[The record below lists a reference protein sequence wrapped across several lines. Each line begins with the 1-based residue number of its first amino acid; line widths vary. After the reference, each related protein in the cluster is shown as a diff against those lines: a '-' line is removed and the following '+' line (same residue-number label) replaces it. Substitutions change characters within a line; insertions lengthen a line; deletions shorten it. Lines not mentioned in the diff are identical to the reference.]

1 MKISAHFEAISA
13 YSRCLSALIREISAF
28 SWSVSALIRMISANR
43 DLVPTENIQH
53 FTKVTTMS
61 CCRPSL
67 SPQSNDR
74 VSATQYDGVKL
85 ETRRRLLVNEI
96 NTSTKT
102 VLYAQN
108 IRKSFGTRGNVQ
120 QVLKGINLRV
130 SEGEFVGIMGASGAG
145 KTTLLNVL
153 ATIDQTTEGTI
164 LIDEVDISRMKDK
177 ELSAFRRDKLGFIFQ
192 DYNLL
197 DTLTVKEN
205 ILLPVSLGKV
215 GKEQAEAE
223 FNTIATILSITDH
236 ANKYPHEISGGQK
249 QRTSAARALINKPA
263 MVFADEPTGAL
274 DSKSASSLLGTLE
287 DVNKKQGVTIMMVT
301 HDPLA
306 SSYCSRVVF
315 LKDGM
320 IYSELYKGDKT
331 RQAFFQEIL
340 KVQGILGGDSIDS
353 I

>member
-1 MKISAHFEAISA
+1 M
-13 YSRCLSALIREISAF
+13 
-28 SWSVSALIRMISANR
+28 
-43 DLVPTENIQH
+43 
-53 FTKVTTMS
+53 
-61 CCRPSL
+61 
-67 SPQSNDR
+67 
-74 VSATQYDGVKL
+74 
-85 ETRRRLLVNEI
+85 NEP
-96 NTSTKT
+96 NTSTKI
-102 VLYAQN
+102 VLHAQS

-120 QVLKGINLRV
+120 QVLKGIDLRV
-130 SEGEFVGIMGASGAG
+130 FEGEFVGIMGASGAG

-153 ATIDQTTEGTI
+153 ATIDRTTEGSI
-164 LIDEVDISRMKDK
+164 LIGDSDISRMKDK

-205 ILLPVSLGKV
+205 ILLPVSLGKMNR
-215 GKEQAEAE
+215 KEAEAA
-223 FNTIATILSITDH
+223 FNSIADILGIKDL

-249 QRTSAARALINKPA
+249 QRTSAARALINNPS

-287 DVNKKQGVTIMMVT
+287 DVNKKRGVTIMMVT

-315 LKDGM
+315 LKDGN
-320 IYSELYKGDKT
+320 IYSELYRGDKT

-340 KVQGILGGDSIDS
+340 KVQGVLGGDSIDT